1 MAPKL
6 TVHPLTPARW
16 ADFEQLFGPRGACG
30 GCWCM
35 AMRLPKAQ
43 YHAGKTGGN
52 KRRMKARVLKGPP
65 PGVLGYLG
73 QEPVA
78 WCSVGPREEFDALAR
93 SRVLKPV
100 DGQPVWSLTC
110 LYVRKDQR
118 RQGLMPQIVKGAAA
132 LARKR
137 GARLLEAYPTENPPQ
152 LPDVFLWTGIASGF
166 ERAGFR
172 EAARRSKAR
181 PILRMKV

>member
-1 MAPKL
+1 
-6 TVHPLTPARW
+6 
-16 ADFEQLFGPRGACG
+16 
-30 GCWCM
+30 M

-43 YHAGKTGGN
+43 YQAGKTGGN
-52 KRRMKARVLKGPP
+52 KRRMKARVTKGPP

-73 QEPVA
+73 KEAVA

-100 DGQPVWSLTC
+100 DEQPVWSITC

-118 RQGLMPQIVKGAAA
+118 KKGLMPQIVIGAAA

-137 GARLLEAYPTENPPQ
+137 GARLIEAYPTERPPQ
-152 LPDVFLWTGIASGF
+152 LPDVFLWTGVASGF
-166 ERAGFR
+166 ERAGFN
-172 EAARRSKAR
+172 EVARRSKAR